1 MSQTFSVSQQ
11 ANWSWSSRWRSMRV
25 VLHLG
30 VLAASCHGWDGKWQP
45 TGIWVLARIWGA
57 RRGEFYPAWSH
68 TGWTGHPL
76 AFVFTHLS
84 DLQDLPTP
92 PGFSSTLPFIYFFF
106 SQTPFFLQTTSLGN
120 PSAEPPPPF
129 ATWDPW
135 FSKSHWSVHAVCLYW
150 WCSHVSSIIGFA
162 TLTGFRHYQN
172 LQPAHTGS
180 SQQEACLCLKVWNS
194 VLDISTPPPPSPV
207 DPIICCIMLFSLSC
221 FSPTSVAHFSARA
234 GEDLHSYCLF
244 LFLLGPL
251 PSESRHNHPQS
262 LLQQVSVH
270 LWVLRRV
277 ILRAVWPILARAIY
291 AVCLAGSINIL

>member
-1 MSQTFSVSQQ
+1 MKKHEGSPAPWSAGSQLPWVRWEMAAHRDLGIGTYLRCKEGRVLRCLISHRL
-11 ANWSWSSRWRSMRV
+11 NWASPGICLHSSLWSPGPAHTSRVFINS
-25 VLHLG
+25 
-30 VLAASCHGWDGKWQP
+30 S
-45 TGIWVLARIWGA
+45 
-57 RRGEFYPAWSH
+57 FY
-68 TGWTGHPL
+68 L
-76 AFVFTHLS
+76 
-84 DLQDLPTP
+84 
-92 PGFSSTLPFIYFFF
+92 FFF